1 MNKIHN
7 IFKAFVAITISAIM
21 VCSCDNTANDIK
33 VEAINGHYDGTVI
46 VGLYVPDLLVEYEN
60 EMLSNGDTP
69 ALCYDTVKT
78 TIDMQFF
85 NNNDLE
91 ELPACKLKIDGDD
104 LFVNIMDFKGK
115 KRRCHKRK
123 KRTMPLT

>member
-60 EMLSNGDTP
+60 EMLSDGDTP

-78 TIDMQFF
+78 TIDICARHIQRGVSGIY
-85 NNNDLE
+85 L
-91 ELPACKLKIDGDD
+91 
-104 LFVNIMDFKGK
+104 
-115 KRRCHKRK
+115 
-123 KRTMPLT
+123 